1 VDLPATGAGPSGMS
15 EAKASGEFRI
25 GFLIH
30 DVSRLRQILFDQEMR
45 PHGVTRAQWSV
56 LAQLSRREEG
66 GMTQAEL
73 ARLLGLGK
81 VAVGSMIDRLEAA
94 GLVIRQG
101 DALDRRIHRIFVTDK
116 GRRIQSRM
124 VEVGRTL
131 NEQVLAGLSAEA
143 LAAADHVL
151 TTIRRN
157 IRRALRDEDGTAGSA
172 EADGEVGA
180 G

>member
-1 VDLPATGAGPSGMS
+1 MNDTTKAG
-15 EAKASGEFRI
+15 GEFRI

-56 LAQLSRREEG
+56 LAQLSRKDEG

-94 GLVIRQG
+94 GLVVRRD
-101 DALDRRIHRIFVTDK
+101 DALDRRVHRVLVTAK
-116 GRRIQSRM
+116 GRKVLARM
-124 VEVGRTL
+124 VEVGRGL
-131 NEQVLAGLSAEA
+131 NGRILAGLSAEEVA
-143 LAAADHVL
+143 VADRVL
-151 TTIRRN
+151 TTIRRS
-157 IRRALRDEDGTAGSA
+157 IRRALHDEDGGGDPSGA
-172 EADGEVGA
+172 EGEVGA

>member
-1 VDLPATGAGPSGMS
+1 MDLPATGAGPSGMS
-15 EAKASGEFRI
+15 DTKASGEFRI

-56 LAQLSRREEG
+56 LAQLSRKDEG

-94 GLVIRQG
+94 GLVVRRD
-101 DALDRRIHRIFVTDK
+101 DALDRRIHRIFVTAK
-116 GRRIQSRM
+116 SRKIQARM
-124 VEVGRTL
+124 VEVGRRL
-131 NEQVLAGLSAEA
+131 NGQVLAGLSAEGIA
-143 LAAADHVL
+143 VADQVL
-151 TTIRRN
+151 TVIRRN
-157 IRRALRDEDGTAGSA
+157 IRRALRDEDEAGDTSGA
-172 EADGEVGA
+172 ADGIGA

>member
-1 VDLPATGAGPSGMS
+1 MDLPASGTGPSDTS

-56 LAQLSRREEG
+56 LAQLSRKEEG

-94 GLVIRQG
+94 GLVVRQG
-101 DALDRRIHRIFVTDK
+101 DALDRRIHRIFVTAK
-116 GRRIQSRM
+116 GRSIQSRM
-124 VEVGRTL
+124 VEVGRKL
-131 NEQVLAGLSAEA
+131 NDQVLAGLAADEM
-143 LAAADHVL
+143 AAADRVL
-151 TTIRRN
+151 TVIRRN
-157 IRRALRDEDGTAGSA
+157 IRRALHDEDGAAGPT
-172 EADGEVGA
+172 ENDGEVGA

>member
-1 VDLPATGAGPSGMS
+1 MDLPATGAGPSGMS
-15 EAKASGEFRI
+15 DTKASGEFRI

-56 LAQLSRREEG
+56 LAQLSRKDEG

-94 GLVIRQG
+94 GLVVRRD
-101 DALDRRIHRIFVTDK
+101 DALDRRIHRIFVTAK
-116 GRRIQSRM
+116 GRKIQARM
-124 VEVGRTL
+124 VEVGRRL
-131 NEQVLAGLSAEA
+131 NGQVLAGLSAEGIA
-143 LAAADHVL
+143 VADQVL
-151 TTIRRN
+151 TVIRRN
-157 IRRALRDEDGTAGSA
+157 IRRALRDEDEAGDTSGA
-172 EADGEVGA
+172 AGGIGA

>member
-1 VDLPATGAGPSGMS
+1 MS
-15 EAKASGEFRI
+15 DTKASGEFRI

-56 LAQLSRREEG
+56 LAQLSRKEEG
-66 GMTQAEL
+66 AMTQAEL

-94 GLVIRQG
+94 GLVIRQS
-101 DALDRRIHRIFVTDK
+101 DALDRRIHRVAVTAK
-116 GRRIQSRM
+116 GHEVQGRM
-124 VEVGRTL
+124 VEVGRRL
-131 NEQVLAGLSAEA
+131 NGGILAGLSAGEI
-143 LAAADHVL
+143 AAADHVL

-157 IRRALRDEDGTAGSA
+157 IRRALRDEDDAGDASLITDGI
-172 EADGEVGA
+172 EAA
-180 G
+180 

>member
-1 VDLPATGAGPSGMS
+1 MNDTTKAG
-15 EAKASGEFRI
+15 GEFRI

-56 LAQLSRREEG
+56 LAQLSRKDER

-94 GLVIRQG
+94 GLVVRRN
-101 DALDRRIHRIFVTDK
+101 DALDRRSYRIFVTAK
-116 GRRIQSRM
+116 SRKVLART
-124 VEVGRTL
+124 VEVGRGL
-131 NEQVLAGLSAEA
+131 NGRILAGLSTEEVAV
-143 LAAADHVL
+143 ADQVL

-157 IRRALRDEDGTAGSA
+157 IRRALRDEDGAGDPSGA
-172 EADGEVGA
+172 KGEIGA

>member
-1 VDLPATGAGPSGMS
+1 MDLPATGSGPSDTS
-15 EAKASGEFRI
+15 EARGGGEFRI

-56 LAQLSRREEG
+56 LAQLSRKEEG

-94 GLVIRQG
+94 GLVVRQD
-101 DALDRRIHRIFVTDK
+101 DALDRRIHRILVTAK
-116 GRRIQSRM
+116 GRSIQSRM
-124 VEVGRTL
+124 VEVGRRL
-131 NEQVLAGLSAEA
+131 NDQILAGLAAEEM
-143 LAAADHVL
+143 AAADRVL
-151 TTIRRN
+151 TVIRRN
-157 IRRALRDEDGTAGSA
+157 IRRALRDEDGAAGPL
-172 EADGEVGA
+172 ENDGEVGA